1 MGLVYRA
8 YLSSDKVYVCSC
20 CGSHLAN
27 IDDVISKTFQGRHGR
42 AYLFTNVVNVSV
54 GKKEVRMLITGR
66 HTVADISCNVCE
78 TVMGWK
84 YVRFFL
90 LLCLFLASP
99 GLVSLT
105 PLDSLSLNLFVF
117 TDRGLCESS
126 F

>member
-84 YVRFFL
+84 YIEAFEPTQKYKEGKIIL
-90 LLCLFLASP
+90 EKSLFAREC
-99 GLVSLT
+99 T
-105 PLDSLSLNLFVF
+105 F
-117 TDRGLCESS
+117 
-126 F
+126 